1 MVNLDA
7 TLLQHF
13 LKVTIADA
21 MPAKPP
27 NCPKNDLAPEM
38 PPLEIACHRIT
49 HFGLKKQ
56 SCEEN
61 AQGTLIKDL
70 MAHYGLSKATICR
83 YLGTKDD

>member
-1 MVNLDA
+1 
-7 TLLQHF
+7 
-13 LKVTIADA
+13 
-21 MPAKPP
+21 
-27 NCPKNDLAPEM
+27 M

-49 HFGLKKQ
+49 PFGLKKQ

-61 AQGTLIKDL
+61 AQGALTKDL